1 MRFIYLSMI
10 TIVFKIEILY
20 FICERYLRIEIVA
33 VMSQYFLWTLFFLMY
48 SSSYQQQ
55 SQIFQSSIY
64 LTPFGTAFEP
74 RNSIELLATFSNI
87 RSLIYCSMKCNQD
100 RQCRTLDYD
109 QSSRICRIFEG
120 EFSTGTVI
128 TNSSLSSSRIGAV
141 RYNTTVTI
149 QSFLSYNKTCDHC
162 TNGRNRYL
170 QCLNNRCQCPPNTY
184 WNGQMCLNQ
193 LYTGSSC
200 SHMSTSCREDLNLT
214 CNSQSSTCTAQ
225 NSSKRFLPIFH
236 IF

>member
-1 MRFIYLSMI
+1 MNVIP
-10 TIVFKIEILY
+10 EIS
-20 FICERYLRIEIVA
+20 IEIVA
-33 VMSQYFLWTLFFLMY
+33 VMSPYVLRTLFFLMC

-74 RNSIELLATFSNI
+74 QNPIELLGTFSNI
-87 RSLIYCSMKCNQD
+87 LSLTHCSLQCNQD

-128 TNSSLSSSRIGAV
+128 TNSSLSSSRIGAIG
-141 RYNTTVTI
+141 YDTTDTI

-162 TNGRNRYL
+162 STGRNRYL
-170 QCLNNRCQCPPNTY
+170 QCLNNRCQCPSNTY
-184 WNGQMCLNQ
+184 WNGHMCLNQ
-193 LYTGSSC
+193 LYIGSNC
-200 SHMSTSCREDLNLT
+200 SHMSTACREDLNLT
-214 CNSQSSTCTAQ
+214 CNSQSSTCSVQ
-225 NSSKRFLPIFH
+225 NSSKRFLRIFH
-236 IF
+236 IFE